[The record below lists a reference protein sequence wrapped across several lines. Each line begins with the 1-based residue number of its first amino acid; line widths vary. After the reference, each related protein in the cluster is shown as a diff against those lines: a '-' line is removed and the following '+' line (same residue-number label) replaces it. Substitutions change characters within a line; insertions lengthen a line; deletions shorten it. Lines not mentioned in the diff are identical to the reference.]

1 MTREDAKQIWPLL
14 QAWAEGETIQIKTD
28 DGWEDLEKDELPIED
43 MTEFPEEYRLKNK
56 QDEPKSHY
64 YYYVVRTSNND
75 FLCGCIEWPEGGF
88 PLSAV
93 LKLLAK
99 TRSLD
104 KDKMFVNFFAEISK
118 EEFDAADNR

>member
-1 MTREDAKQIWPLL
+1 MRREDAKQILPLL

-43 MTEFPEEYRLKNK
+43 MAEFPEEYRPKNK
-56 QDEPKSHY
+56 QNEPKSHY

-75 FLCGCIEWPEGGF
+75 FLCGYAEHAEGF
-88 PLSAV
+88 PVSAV

-104 KDKMFVNFFAEISK
+104 KDKMFVSFFAEISK
-118 EEFDAADNR
+118 KEFDSCENR